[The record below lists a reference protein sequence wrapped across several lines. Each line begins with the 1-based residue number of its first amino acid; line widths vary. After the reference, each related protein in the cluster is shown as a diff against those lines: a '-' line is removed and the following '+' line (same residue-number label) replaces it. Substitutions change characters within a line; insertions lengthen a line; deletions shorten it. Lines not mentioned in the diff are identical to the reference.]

1 MLKLNESGD
10 QISKYLCQ
18 IAESLDISV
27 LSNCFIEALNGN
39 DSILKELN
47 DLEIIIDNENKK
59 AKYEK
64 LKATDAA
71 CFIYQR
77 TIIIQSIAHL
87 GLEFQERHEIRFRS
101 RLKNLENNFKI
112 LSAALKS
119 SEPLI

>member
-10 QISKYLCQ
+10 QISKRLCQ
-18 IAESLDISV
+18 ISELLDISV
-27 LSNCFIEALNGN
+27 LSNCFIEVFNGN
-39 DSILKELN
+39 DSILQELN
-47 DLEIIIDNENKK
+47 DLDIIIDNENKK
-59 AKYEK
+59 GKYEK

-87 GLEFQERHEIRFRS
+87 GLEFQGRHGTRFRS
-101 RLKNLENNFKI
+101 RLKNLDNNLKI

-119 SEPLI
+119 